1 MNIGTGKKILP
12 FHQKH
17 ITKQA
22 NFTNSALGKALE
34 KQEQNEDTLKSLYVL
49 LDGREMVL
57 NTFKIEITPLSP
69 I

>member
-12 FHQKH
+12 SHQKH
-17 ITKQA
+17 IIKQA

-57 NTFKIEITPLSP
+57 NTFKIEITPLPP